1 MSAFLHSSS
10 QIINPLARQRRF
22 GFGSGM
28 GGGGVTPLVSWEAD
42 DGVTGGIGS
51 AVSAWVSGAYTL
63 AQGTAANRPN
73 HVAAFTAGHGVQFDG
88 VNDHLAVGMY
98 FAGATGSIA
107 IVFRTG
113 TIGTRQVLVTH
124 YNESSGNDWFEIG
137 ITAAGRLY
145 IENCVAGTVSRVVGS
160 SILTA
165 STSYQL
171 FASYDGT
178 GYYLT
183 LNGVEENPLT
193 VEAVGTLGWL
203 STVTNGDAF
212 MVGMGMQAYTG
223 VHFFTGI
230 LGLIRIWQT
239 DITH

>member
-1 MSAFLHSSS
+1 MA
-10 QIINPLARQRRF
+10 
-22 GFGSGM
+22 
-28 GGGGVTPLVSWEAD
+28 PLVSWEAD

-63 AQGTAANRPN
+63 EQGTAGNRPN
-73 HVAAFTAGHGVQFDG
+73 HVAAFTAGHGVSFDG
-88 VNDHLAVGMY
+88 VNDFLWTY
-98 FAGATGSIA
+98 LSFAGTTGSIA

-124 YNESSGNDWFEIG
+124 YDADAGNDWFEIG

-203 STVTNGDAF
+203 STVNTGDTFTA
-212 MVGMGMQAYTG
+212 GMGVQALTG
-223 VHFFTGI
+223 MYFFTGI
-230 LGLIRIWQT
+230 LGLIRIWET